1 MPYAVVG
8 VAATAVLQA
17 TGELI
22 SVDTVARMQAIGLPF
37 IYQSKLSDH
46 TYRLKLTAAA
56 ARQPQILVLGPSR
69 MLQWRS
75 AMFRPHSF
83 YAAGQAANTQRD
95 FRRFVEDLGYS
106 PAVILFS
113 LEFFTLHPA
122 WDDVFPNRSY
132 ADRGG
137 LASAEQAT
145 ILRKLWPLVR
155 EDPALLLR
163 WRREP
168 VYGLRTFG
176 LRAVETGAG
185 TRLDGSFHYGGIIA
199 GWAGTGADSI
209 EEALARVRVG
219 APPFPPADHLDV
231 DQMRELE
238 RFARVARERGIR
250 LLCITPP
257 YTPEVVAAL
266 DQSPRHG
273 NWRQF
278 QSDATADW
286 IRAQGILYFNFTRLS
301 SFDGR
306 SEEFVDPFHPSEP
319 ASVRMLLAMLRDP
332 TVRQWLAGI
341 DENDLRRHLASAT
354 RYEAYRNEY

>member
-1 MPYAVVG
+1 MPYAVLGRRRDGRPSGDGRADLGRDRRAHAGDRPGLHLSKQVVG
-8 VAATAVLQA
+8 
-17 TGELI
+17 
-22 SVDTVARMQAIGLPF
+22 S
-37 IYQSKLSDH
+37 

-56 ARQPQILVLGPSR
+56 ARQPQILLLGPSR

-83 YAAGQAANTQRD
+83 YDAGQAANTQRD

-113 LEFFTLHPA
+113 LEFFTLHLA
-122 WDDVFPNRSY
+122 WDDVFPNQSY

-219 APPFPPADHLDV
+219 APPFPPADHL
-231 DQMRELE
+231 R
-238 RFARVARERGIR
+238 
-250 LLCITPP
+250 T
-257 YTPEVVAAL
+257 
-266 DQSPRHG
+266 
-273 NWRQF
+273 
-278 QSDATADW
+278 
-286 IRAQGILYFNFTRLS
+286 
-301 SFDGR
+301 
-306 SEEFVDPFHPSEP
+306 
-319 ASVRMLLAMLRDP
+319 
-332 TVRQWLAGI
+332 
-341 DENDLRRHLASAT
+341 
-354 RYEAYRNEY
+354 

>member
-1 MPYAVVG
+1 MPYALLSIG
-8 VAATAVLQA
+8 ATTVLEA

-22 SVDTVARMQAIGLPF
+22 SVDIVARMQAIGLPF

-46 TYRLKLTAAA
+46 TYRLKLTAVA

-75 AMFRPHSF
+75 AMFRPYSF
-83 YAAGQAANTQRD
+83 YNAGQVADTQRD
-95 FRRFVEDLGYS
+95 FRRFFDDVGYS
-106 PAVILFS
+106 PTVLLFS
-113 LEFFTLHPA
+113 LEFFTLHPT
-122 WDDVFPNRSY
+122 WDEIFRNRSY

-137 LASAEQAT
+137 LGSAEQAT

-155 EDPALLLR
+155 EDPALLFR

-168 VYGLRTFG
+168 IHGLRAFG

-199 GWAGTGADSI
+199 GWPGMGADSI
-209 EEALARVRVG
+209 EEVLARVRVG
-219 APPFPPADHLDV
+219 AAPFPAADRLDIN
-231 DQMRELE
+231 QMQELE
-238 RFARVARERGIR
+238 RFARAARERGIR
-250 LLCITPP
+250 LLAITPP
-257 YTPEVVAAL
+257 YSPEVVEAL
-266 DQSPRHG
+266 DRSPRHG

-278 QSDATADW
+278 QSDTTADW
-286 IRAQGILYFNFTRLS
+286 IRAQGILYFNYTRLS

-306 SEEFVDPFHPSEP
+306 KEEFVDPFHPSEP

-332 TVRQWLAGI
+332 TTRRWLPDI

-354 RYEAYRNEY
+354 RYEAYRNQY